1 MSEQHVEIM
10 KRADQLSL
18 ALISGP
24 HPVTRNVLLAM
35 TSDFLSSPQPDRDRL
50 RRIVRQVGKGSG
62 GHVLRGGGYGEQ
74 MRAAAA
80 ELEIVIEEDWSD
92 QDLKTLLGW
101 TARLLLV
108 RREDRPQEQKV
119 PQSKPVRTREDKPA
133 GTKKSKTPDWR
144 SPSLGKSS
152 IQALEMLK
160 QKLADKD
167 KS

>member
-1 MSEQHVEIM
+1 MSERQVEIM
-10 KRADQLSL
+10 RRADLFSLS
-18 ALISGP
+18 LISGTS
-24 HPVTRNVLLAM
+24 PVTRNVLLAM

-50 RRIVRQVGKGSG
+50 RRIVRKVGEGSG

-74 MRAAAA
+74 MRAAAK

-108 RREDRPQEQKV
+108 RREDRPQQQKTPPGTPIRRRV
-119 PQSKPVRTREDKPA
+119 DKPA
-133 GTKKSKTPDWR
+133 DSTRSKSPDWR
-144 SPSLGKSS
+144 GSSLGKSS
-152 IQALEMLK
+152 LQELELLK